1 MGHAGKC
8 SPQGLHIYTEVRTD
22 MDYGRM
28 LTGKRAF
35 ITTGARGIGKEIA
48 LLFAK
53 HGAVVAVGG
62 RNLPKLRK
70 PKRSLRNH
78 PPGQKDMV

>member
-1 MGHAGKC
+1 
-8 SPQGLHIYTEVRTD
+8 

-53 HGAVVAVGG
+53 HGAVAAVGG
-62 RNLPKLRK
+62 RNLPNCGK
-70 PKRSLRNH
+70 PKHSLRNF
-78 PPGQKDMV
+78 PLIQRDMGWISLIWRK